1 MRKSQSGRQC
11 LAVVLLMTLAGC
23 ATLPRHVVKPR
34 SEALQNPETTS
45 LGRILA
51 AEEGAKNLS
60 GIRLLTSG
68 EEALNWRRRAR
79 HGIEQMFEL
88 PEVRDTLRHIDGL
101 REQGTA

>member
-11 LAVVLLMTLAGC
+11 LAAILMMMLAGC

-51 AEEGAKNLS
+51 AEDEGAKNLS
-60 GIRLLTSG
+60 GIQIG
-68 EEALNWRRRAR
+68 RA
-79 HGIEQMFEL
+79 H
-88 PEVRDTLRHIDGL
+88 V
-101 REQGTA
+101 